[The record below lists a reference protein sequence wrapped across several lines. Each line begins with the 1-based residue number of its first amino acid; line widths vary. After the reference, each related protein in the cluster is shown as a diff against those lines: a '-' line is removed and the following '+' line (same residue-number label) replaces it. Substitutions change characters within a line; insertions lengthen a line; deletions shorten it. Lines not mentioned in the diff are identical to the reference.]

1 MKVAFLFLT
10 RGGLHAE
17 ELWADFFRGV
27 DPAQFSLYAHTK
39 APPPPSSVL
48 ARWRIGEI
56 VPTEWGSISLVHATL
71 ALLRA
76 AMVDEA
82 NSKFVL
88 LSESCVPLYPFAR
101 VHAELMKDE
110 RAWLMHSVTP
120 PWMVHQKGPTRE
132 FLRWSKRLEPVV
144 PAPASLLKQQQ
155 WMAVTRPLAQLFLQ
169 PGADYTALWDGGLF
183 APDEHYFVNVVAHEL
198 RRAGGVPVGAGAA
211 EVLDRVA
218 LNRRLTHVEWGQVG
232 NGRAPLKLAAVT
244 DELAGRARAEGCLF
258 LRKVAPGAD
267 LAQLRAGWARI

>member
-10 RGGLHAE
+10 RDGLHAE
-17 ELWADFFRGV
+17 ELWAEFFRGA

-39 APPPPSSVL
+39 TPPPASSVL
-48 ARWRIGEI
+48 ARGRIGEI
-56 VPTEWGSISLVHATL
+56 VPTEWGTISLVRATL

-76 AMVDEA
+76 AMADGA
-82 NSKFVL
+82 NGKFVL

-101 VHAELMKDE
+101 IYAELMKDE
-110 RAWLMHSVTP
+110 RAWLHHSVTP

-132 FLRWSKRLEPVV
+132 FLRWSKQIEQVV

-155 WMAVTRPLAQLFLQ
+155 WMAVTRPLAQLFLAD
-169 PGADYTALWDGGLF
+169 GADYTALWDGGLF
-183 APDEHYFVNVVAHEL
+183 APDEHYFVNVLAHEL
-198 RRAGGVPVGAGAA
+198 RRTGGALAGASAA
-211 EVLDRVA
+211 ECLERVA
-218 LNRRLTHVEWGQVG
+218 LNRRLTYVEWGQVG
-232 NGRAPLKLAAVT
+232 NGRAPLKLAVVT

-267 LAQLRAGWARI
+267 LAQLRAGWGC